1 MAKLNLGLF
10 IIRNYVSHGLLAW
23 SLIRQMIEVGDLF
36 RHTDGSA
43 GTYVAKRVGRCIV
56 YGPLNVC
63 LCEELC

>member
-10 IIRNYVSHGLLAW
+10 IITNYVSHGLLAW

-36 RHTDGSA
+36 RHTGGSG

-56 YGPLNVC
+56 YFPLNVC